1 MYVMSNV
8 DTRQNDD
15 VTVMDRHD
23 EKLQKPKMFSVLIH
37 NDDFT
42 PFDFVTSI
50 LERIFKMNA
59 DTAQKT
65 AADVH
70 VKGIGVAGTYT
81 YEIAETKLVQAMQL
95 VAQTEHPLQLSMQEA

>member
-1 MYVMSNV
+1 MSDA
-8 DTRQNDD
+8 DTRQNDE
-15 VTVMDRHD
+15 VSVMDRND
-23 EKLQKPKMFSVLIH
+23 EKLQKPKMFSVIIF

-65 AADVH
+65 ATDVH
-70 VKGIGVAGTYT
+70 TKGIGVAGTYT
-81 YEIAETKLVQAMQL
+81 YEIAETKLMQAMQL
-95 VAQTEHPLQLSMQEA
+95 ISQTEHPLQLSMQEA